1 MHNRIYNTKAVIEAG
16 LITALIVVIMLI
28 TVYVPIFSMFGMF
41 ILPIPVTVLYIRHNY
56 KVTLG
61 AVMISAILIA
71 MLYSPISALTSSI
84 LFGVTGMTFGYCIRT
99 DKKLSTT
106 IILLALASAVGIIV
120 NFSIYINLLDKRGMA
135 GFISDNIRIMRESLN
150 LSKELYGKMGVSS
163 EQFALIEKS
172 FEVFTPDFILK
183 LIPAIVILMSF
194 FSAYVNYIL
203 TSSILKKLRYN
214 MKSMVPFSQ
223 IYINTRIGTLVGV
236 TLLLGLLLSRS
247 KIQGADYI
255 VSSSEYLLQFIFI
268 IDGLSV
274 ATYYLRNRFNMS
286 KPITALVLF
295 FTFFSPISVVY
306 VYAGL
311 ADMLF
316 DFRKLDPYR
325 RPRKE

>member
-41 ILPIPVTVLYIRHNY
+41 VLPIPVTVLYIRHNY

-61 AVMISAILIA
+61 AVVISAILIA
-71 MLYSPISALTSSI
+71 MLYNPISALTSSI
-84 LFGVTGMTFGYCIRT
+84 LFGITGITFGYCIRN

-106 IILLALASAVGIIV
+106 ILLLALASAAGIII
-120 NFSIYINLLDKRGMA
+120 NFSIYVNLLDKRGMA
-135 GFISDNIRIMRESLN
+135 GFISDNIRIMKESLN

-163 EQFALIEKS
+163 EQFAAIEKS
-172 FEVFTPDFILK
+172 FELFTPDFILK

-194 FSAYVNYIL
+194 FSAYINYLL
-203 TSSILKKLRYN
+203 TSSILKRLRYN
-214 MKSMVPFSQ
+214 MKPMVHFSQ

-236 TLLLGLLLSRS
+236 TLLIGLLLGRS
-247 KIQGADYI
+247 KVQGAEYV
-255 VSSSEYLLQFIFI
+255 VSSAEYLLQFIFL
-268 IDGLSV
+268 IDGVSV
-274 ATYYLRNRFNMS
+274 ASYYLRNRFNIS
-286 KPITALVLF
+286 KPITALILF
-295 FTFFSPISVVY
+295 FTIFSQIAVIY

-325 RPRKE
+325 RPRTE

>member
-1 MHNRIYNTKAVIEAG
+1 MHNRIYNTRAMVEAG
-16 LITALIVVIMLI
+16 LITALIVVIMMI
-28 TVYVPIFSMFGMF
+28 TVYIPIFSMFGMF

-56 KVTLG
+56 KITLG
-61 AVMISAILIA
+61 AVVISAILIA

-84 LFGVTGMTFGYCIRT
+84 LFGITGMTFGYCIKN

-106 IILLALASAVGIIV
+106 ILLLALASAIGIVI
-120 NFSIYINLLDKRGMA
+120 NFSIYVNLLDKRGMT
-135 GFISDNIRIMRESLN
+135 GFISDNIRIMKESLN

-163 EQFALIEKS
+163 EQFASIEKS
-172 FEVFTPDFILK
+172 FELFTPDFILK

-194 FSAYVNYIL
+194 FSAYVSYLL

-214 MKSMVPFSQ
+214 MKPMVPFSQ

-236 TLLLGLLLSRS
+236 TLLIGLLLGRS
-247 KIQGADYI
+247 KVQGAGYI
-255 VSSSEYLLQFIFI
+255 INSAEYLLQFIFV
-268 IDGLSV
+268 IDGISV
-274 ATYYLRNRFNMS
+274 ATYYLRNRFNIS
-286 KPITALVLF
+286 KPITALILF
-295 FTFFSPISVVY
+295 FTVFSQMSVIY

-325 RPRKE
+325 RPRTE

>member
-1 MHNRIYNTKAVIEAG
+1 MHNRIYNTRAMVEAG
-16 LITALIVVIMLI
+16 LITALIVVIMMI

-61 AVMISAILIA
+61 AVVISAILIA

-84 LFGVTGMTFGYCIRT
+84 LFGITGMTFGYCIKN

-106 IILLALASAVGIIV
+106 ILLLALASAIGIVI
-120 NFSIYINLLDKRGMA
+120 NFSIYVNLLDKRGMA
-135 GFISDNIRIMRESLN
+135 GFISDNIRIMKESLN

-163 EQFALIEKS
+163 EQFATIEKS
-172 FEVFTPDFILK
+172 FELFTPDFILK

-194 FSAYVNYIL
+194 FSAYINYIL

-214 MKSMVPFSQ
+214 MKPMVPFSQ

-236 TLLLGLLLSRS
+236 TLLIGLLLGRS
-247 KIQGADYI
+247 KVQGADYI
-255 VSSSEYLLQFIFI
+255 INSAEYLLQFIFV
-268 IDGLSV
+268 IDGISV
-274 ATYYLRNRFNMS
+274 AAYYLRNRFNIS
-286 KPITALVLF
+286 KPITALILF
-295 FTFFSPISVVY
+295 FTVFSQMSVIY

-325 RPRKE
+325 RPRTE